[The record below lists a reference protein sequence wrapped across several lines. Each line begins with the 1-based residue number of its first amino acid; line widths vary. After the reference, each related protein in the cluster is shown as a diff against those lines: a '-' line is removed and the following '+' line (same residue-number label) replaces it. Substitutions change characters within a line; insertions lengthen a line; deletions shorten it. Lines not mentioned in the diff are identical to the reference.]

1 MECSGLRQKFEEEKK
16 RGLDY
21 RRTLEISQEVE
32 RSLEVQ
38 RRQLKELEAKG
49 GDPQK
54 INELK
59 QCINEDEDLL
69 QAVKFELHGISGI

>member
-49 GDPQK
+49 GEQQK
-54 INELK
+54 IYELK
-59 QCINEDEDLL
+59 NCINQDEDLL
-69 QAVKFELHGISGI
+69 QAVKFQMHGLSSI

>member
-1 MECSGLRQKFEEEKK
+1 MDCSGLRQKFEEEKK
-16 RGLDY
+16 RGPDY

-38 RRQLKELEAKG
+38 RRQLHEMEAKG
-49 GDPQK
+49 GDQQK

-59 QCINEDEDLL
+59 NCINQDEDLL
-69 QAVKFELHGISGI
+69 QAVKFQMHGLSGI

>member
-1 MECSGLRQKFEEEKK
+1 MNCSGLRQKFEEEKK

-38 RRQLKELEAKG
+38 RRHLKELETAG
-49 GDPQK
+49 SEQHK
-54 INELK
+54 IHELK
-59 QCINEDEDLL
+59 NCINQDEDLL
-69 QAVKFELHGISGI
+69 QAVKFHLHGLNGI

>member
-1 MECSGLRQKFEEEKK
+1 MDCSGLRQKFEEEKK
-16 RGLDY
+16 RGPDY

-38 RRQLKELEAKG
+38 RRQLNELEAKG
-49 GDPQK
+49 GDQQK

-59 QCINEDEDLL
+59 NCINKDEDLL
-69 QAVKFELHGISGI
+69 QAVKFQMHGLSGI